1 MELRIDPE
9 FKALIP
15 PLSKEEREQLE
26 KNLVADGCRDP
37 LVVWDDSLLDG
48 HNRYEI
54 CTRLN
59 IPYTYV
65 EKFFQDRVEATIWII
80 NNQFGRRNLSDYE
93 RAKLALKLKPLIAGR
108 ARDNLVTHTTEGYQG
123 LQNSAKAVIDT
134 RQELAKAAGVSH
146 DTIAKVEK
154 IEAEGVDELK
164 QAASG
169 DRRISIN
176 AASQIATLPKEE
188 QRLVVEMTPKQ
199 IVAKA
204 NEIKREQKK
213 AKKQE
218 KIIATEKAVEIIH
231 QKAKVDISSVADIRQ
246 CTCRELFLSG
256 IRPDA
261 VITDPP
267 YPKEFLHVFTELAE
281 GCALAKVPLVA
292 VMSGQSYL
300 PEVMQRLV
308 KCLQY
313 RWTLAYFTPGGQAV
327 QQWQAKTNTF
337 WKPILLFGESEE
349 WFGDVVTSKTN
360 DNDKRFHSW
369 GQSESGMADLVERLT
384 KPGQLVCDPFLGG
397 GTTAMV
403 CLSLG
408 RKFVGCDIE
417 PKHIESSKE
426 RCREVVSN
434 GC

>member
-1 MELRIDPE
+1 MELKIDPE

-15 PLSKEEREQLE
+15 PLSKDEREQLE

-37 LVVWDDSLLDG
+37 LVVWNDTLLDG

-59 IPYTYV
+59 ISYTYV
-65 EKFFQDRVEATIWII
+65 DKFFQDRVEATIWII
-80 NNQFGRRNLSDYE
+80 NNQFGRRNLPDYE
-93 RAKLALKLKPLIAGR
+93 RAKLALKLKPLIAGK
-108 ARDNLVTHTTEGYQG
+108 ARENMLATQNNQSGSA
-123 LQNSAKAVIDT
+123 LQKSAEQVNT

-164 QAASG
+164 QAASE
-169 DRRISIN
+169 DRISIN

-188 QRLVVEMTPKQ
+188 QKLVVEMTPKQ

-204 NEIKREQKK
+204 NEIKREQKE
-213 AKKQE
+213 AKKQQ

-231 QKAKVDISSVADIRQ
+231 QKAKVDISCVADIRQ

-256 IRPDA
+256 IKPDA

-267 YPKEFLHVFTELAE
+267 YPKEFLHVFTELAD

-300 PEVMQRLV
+300 PDVMQRLV
-308 KCLQY
+308 KSLQY
-313 RWTLAYFTPGGQAV
+313 RWTLAYLTPGGQSV

-369 GQSESGMADLVERLT
+369 GQSESGIADLVERLT

-417 PKHIESSKE
+417 PKHVESSKE